1 MQDMQVSFTRALQ
14 KTICDKLAMC
24 SQDLDIELR
33 AATIT
38 CSGSNSG
45 TFSAIVEASNEAKIV
60 ESTQKFGEF
69 TVILDN
75 GISLSVAACSDAMC
89 TATALPG
96 VGNDP
101 NSGLVVGVVISVLF
115 LVAMVIAA
123 AILVTII
130 IFKYR

>member
-24 SQDLDIELR
+24 SQDLDIGLR

-38 CSGSNSG
+38 CSDSNSG
-45 TFSAIVEASNEAKIV
+45 TFSAIVEGSNAAKIV
-60 ESTQKFGEF
+60 ENIQKFDKF
-69 TVILDN
+69 TMNLDN
-75 GISLSVAACSDAMC
+75 GRSLSLITCSDAVC
-89 TATALPG
+89 TTPQTQISEE
-96 VGNDP
+96 P
-101 NSGLVVGVVISVLF
+101 NSGLVAGVVISVLF